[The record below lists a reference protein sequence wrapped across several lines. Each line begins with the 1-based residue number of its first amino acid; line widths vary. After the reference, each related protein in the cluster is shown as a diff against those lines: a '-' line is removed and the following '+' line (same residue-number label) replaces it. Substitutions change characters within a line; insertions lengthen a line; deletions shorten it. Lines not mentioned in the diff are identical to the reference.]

1 MKNVCPNYPRL
12 KEGGIP
18 FNPNPRLRVMAPIVS
33 PFKLTHG
40 GKMRP
45 KGANNGS
52 DHYKSIMGRGGNTCA
67 GIEWSSPSSSYYTY
81 MMAWKPK
88 VGPRDDDFLST
99 TTRKDRRRSDDPFP
113 S

>member
-1 MKNVCPNYPRL
+1 
-12 KEGGIP
+12 
-18 FNPNPRLRVMAPIVS
+18 
-33 PFKLTHG
+33 
-40 GKMRP
+40 
-45 KGANNGS
+45 
-52 DHYKSIMGRGGNTCA
+52 MGRGGNTCA
-67 GIEWSSPSSSYYTY
+67 GIEWSSSNSSYYTY